1 MANYENYTKEQL
13 IEEIKKIKQQK
24 KFGLVWEDKP
34 EQVVEECKRNFP
46 VLTECSDKAIMR
58 SVSNVEPT
66 HLIIEGDNYHAL
78 SVLNVT
84 HKGKI
89 DVIYIDPPYNTGAK
103 NWKYNN
109 DYVDENDAFRHSK
122 WLCMMEKRLRLA
134 KNLLT
139 DNGVIIVTIDDY
151 EVATLRLLMDDIFW
165 ENNHLGTVVI
175 KNNPSGRS
183 TIKGFA
189 IAHEYALFFCRSNEA
204 KIGRLPRNE
213 KQISRYAEKDSFG
226 SYEWVNFRARYS
238 TESPTMQ
245 YPIFIKKDG
254 TDFRVPKLE
263 WNEENRKFILFEQPK
278 ENELVKYP
286 IDELNKLRS
295 WKWSI
300 ETLNNNK
307 ETEMAVRLD
316 KNKVPA
322 VYVKARMKDEGMLP
336 LTWWDKTEYSAT
348 SQGNNLLMSI
358 MGGKVFDYPK
368 SLYAVEDCLR
378 VATNNNSSTILDF
391 FAGSGTTGH
400 AVLELNKEDNGNRQ
414 FILCTN
420 NENNICEE
428 VTYPRIKKVI
438 EGYGSAGSPTSLGI
452 PANVR
457 YFKTDFVEKSED
469 TDENRVLI
477 TERCHELL
485 QIKEGCYVPVETKM
499 ENIKLWK
506 NESKLMAVIFDR
518 YNIEN
523 DTKYVEEIK
532 RHAASEIVVYRFS
545 IDGNLDMNIASLPNA
560 RLEEI
565 PEEIL
570 KIYNQIFKKNRK
582 RK

>member
-438 EGYGSAGSPTSLGI
+438 EGYGSTNSPTSTGI

-485 QIKEGCYVPVETKM
+485 QIKEGCYVPVKTKM

-532 RHAASEIVVYRFS
+532 RHAAPEIVVYRFS